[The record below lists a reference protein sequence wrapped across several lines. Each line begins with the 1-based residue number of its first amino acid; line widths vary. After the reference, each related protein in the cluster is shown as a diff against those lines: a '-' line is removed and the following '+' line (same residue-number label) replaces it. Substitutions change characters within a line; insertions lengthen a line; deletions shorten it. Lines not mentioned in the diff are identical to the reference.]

1 MATVCAGDDGFE
13 IAVKGGVLEGAATRE
28 ITLALGL
35 GAGERGG
42 GSGGVREI
50 FIAELLQFTLR
61 CKLLEP
67 NAFST
72 TAMSWEKILSYLP
85 EIDKIRPQN
94 SIWELKRIELLVQ
107 TIHMEN
113 LNTGN

>member
-13 IAVKGGVLEGAATRE
+13 IAVKGGVLEGAAARE
-28 ITLALGL
+28 ITLCL

-61 CKLLEP
+61 CRLLAP
-67 NAFST
+67 TAFST
-72 TAMSWEKILSYLP
+72 TAMSWENILSYLP
-85 EIDKIRPQN
+85 RD
-94 SIWELKRIELLVQ
+94 
-107 TIHMEN
+107 
-113 LNTGN
+113 